1 MKEEVMTAFENFL
14 NSNVGTIIVGCVG
27 VLIIALIIFSKTSLG
42 KRLFNKTVSE
52 IGQIR
57 EIARSSNE
65 KVNEVKSIANEK
77 INELKN
83 EYERKIGIVISY
95 VEKYELEMA
104 KIVNEIPNKKV
115 QEKLSNFYEQM
126 KFYRDELIEKY
137 PTLEQ
142 LEEYKLKMEELD
154 LTLEQ
159 QRMEV
164 ENTYKALLERLQL
177 EYEERFKNLE
187 NKLYEERKDTNGEI

>member
-1 MKEEVMTAFENFL
+1 MNEEVMTAFENFL

-42 KRLFNKTVSE
+42 KKLFNKTVSE
-52 IGQIR
+52 INQIR
-57 EIARSSNE
+57 EIARLSDE
-65 KVNEVKSIANEK
+65 KANEVKSIANEK

-126 KFYRDELIEKY
+126 KSYRVELIEKY

-177 EYEERFKNLE
+177 EFEEKFKNLE